1 MDVFCGETAD
11 SGRHTASMDSDDS
24 VTHGRRGNEAY
35 DDGRFV
41 DACEAY
47 GRALEASARGEGGGG
62 TTTETC
68 VTRVN
73 RAMAFVKRGMFE
85 EAIEDCEYVL
95 RKPVQAGPKAVCKAL
110 VRRAWALEGIGD
122 AEGAMASLNA
132 AKKIEPNNAVILAAL
147 RNYTSVFH
155 LACVLNKASPEV
167 LARQPKF
174 KSFRPETRVGP

>member
-1 MDVFCGETAD
+1 V

-41 DACEAY
+41 DACESY
-47 GRALEASARGEGGGG
+47 GRALEASAREGGG
-62 TTTETC
+62 TTRETC

-85 EAIEDCEYVL
+85 EAIEDCEYAL
-95 RKPVQAGPKAVCKAL
+95 RKPVQAGPKVVCKAL

-155 LACVLNKASPEV
+155 LAVVLNKASPEV